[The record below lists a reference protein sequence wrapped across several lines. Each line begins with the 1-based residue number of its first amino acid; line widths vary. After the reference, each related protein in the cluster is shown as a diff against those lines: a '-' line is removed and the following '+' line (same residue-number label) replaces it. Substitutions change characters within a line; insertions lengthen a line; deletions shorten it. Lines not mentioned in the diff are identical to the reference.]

1 MKVLIMCLT
10 ITIMFLMSSCEQP
23 NNAKLTGTQPP
34 AAKVQI
40 ENQVYETKLGTY
52 CWNSGCVDA
61 VGPVEL
67 LKGKSPISVAPGEVI
82 KFVMEYEPQP
92 NKFHAYQIHNNEN
105 TEIMFDNL
113 QFNAPTQEGVY
124 YYTIGV
130 WWLDEK
136 RENVSNGDAFYY
148 FVIDVN

>member
-1 MKVLIMCLT
+1 
-10 ITIMFLMSSCEQP
+10 MFLITACEQP
-23 NNAKLTGTQPP
+23 NNVKLTGTHPP

-52 CWNSGCVDA
+52 CWSSENQSRCVDTG
-61 VGPVEL
+61 GPVEL
-67 LKGKSPISVAPGEVI
+67 LKGKAPISVAPGEVI

-92 NKFHAYQIHNNEN
+92 NKFHVNQIHDNEI
-105 TEIMFDNL
+105 TEIKFDNL
-113 QFNAPTQEGVY
+113 QFNAPTQEGIY

-130 WWLDEK
+130 WWMDEK
-136 RENVSNGDAFYY
+136 RENVANGDAFYN